1 MNAKNV
7 LDKIVTLLSKSETK
21 MTEAKLVDG
30 TVVESPSFDVGQ
42 PVEVVTEEGKVPAPD
57 GEHELV
63 LTDESGNEILIKI
76 ETEGGVI
83 TERENIDITELEEEG
98 EEEVKEEV
106 IEDMVAGLID
116 ALTPD
121 EVSTEQA
128 EQIAEKVLD
137 ALEDKIE
144 VLKKR
149 TKLSEETEEVGPLP
163 GDEDFLTKL
172 AYRIEEMEKKMA
184 KFEEALPKMKEEV
197 VDKDA
202 DITNLEEE
210 EDEDELPKLN
220 GAPIEKMSKV
230 ANVKVTRNA
239 QSSFLSKLYK

>member
-7 LDKIVTLLSKSETK
+7 LDKIITLLSKTEEK

-76 ETEGGVI
+76 ETEGGIIV
-83 TERENIDITELEEEG
+83 ERQNVEL

-184 KFEEALPKMKEEV
+184 KFEEALPKMDEEV

-202 DITNLEEE
+202 DIVDLE

-230 ANVKVTRNA
+230 ANVKAVKNS

>member
-7 LDKIVTLLSKSETK
+7 LDKIVTLLSKSEAK
-21 MTEAKLVDG
+21 MAEAKLVDG

-83 TERENIDITELEEEG
+83 TERENVDITERVEEAV
-98 EEEVKEEV
+98 EEL
-106 IEDMVAGLID
+106 A
-116 ALTPD
+116 
-121 EVSTEQA
+121 
-128 EQIAEKVLD
+128 
-137 ALEDKIE
+137 
-144 VLKKR
+144 
-149 TKLSEETEEVGPLP
+149 EETEEVGPLP

-184 KFEEALPKMKEEV
+184 KFEEALPKMDEEV

-202 DITNLEEE
+202 DIVDLED
-210 EDEDELPKLN
+210 DEDELPKLN

-230 ANVKVTRNA
+230 ANVKAVKNS

>member
-83 TERENIDITELEEEG
+83 TERENVDITERVEDAIEEL
-98 EEEVKEEV
+98 
-106 IEDMVAGLID
+106 A
-116 ALTPD
+116 
-121 EVSTEQA
+121 
-128 EQIAEKVLD
+128 
-137 ALEDKIE
+137 
-144 VLKKR
+144 
-149 TKLSEETEEVGPLP
+149 EETEEVGPLP

-184 KFEEALPKMKEEV
+184 KFEEALPKMDEEV

-202 DITNLEEE
+202 DIVDLED
-210 EDEDELPKLN
+210 DEDELPKLN

-230 ANVKVTRNA
+230 ANVKAIKNA

>member
-7 LDKIVTLLSKSETK
+7 LDKIVTLLSKSEAK
-21 MTEAKLVDG
+21 MAEAKLVDG

-83 TERENIDITELEEEG
+83 TERENVDITERVEDAIEEL
-98 EEEVKEEV
+98 
-106 IEDMVAGLID
+106 A
-116 ALTPD
+116 
-121 EVSTEQA
+121 
-128 EQIAEKVLD
+128 
-137 ALEDKIE
+137 
-144 VLKKR
+144 
-149 TKLSEETEEVGPLP
+149 EETEEVGPLP

-184 KFEEALPKMKEEV
+184 KFEEALPKMDEEV

-202 DITNLEEE
+202 DIVDLE

-230 ANVKVTRNA
+230 ANVKAVKNS
-239 QSSFLSKLYK
+239 QSSFLSRLYK

>member
-63 LTDESGNEILIKI
+63 LRDESGKEILIKI

-83 TERENIDITELEEEG
+83 TEREDVDITDRVEDIVEEMA
-98 EEEVKEEV
+98 EV
-106 IEDMVAGLID
+106 
-116 ALTPD
+116 
-121 EVSTEQA
+121 
-128 EQIAEKVLD
+128 
-137 ALEDKIE
+137 
-144 VLKKR
+144 
-149 TKLSEETEEVGPLP
+149 TEEAGPLP
-163 GDEDFLTKL
+163 GDEDPLTQL

-202 DITNLEEE
+202 DIVDLE

-230 ANVKVTRNA
+230 ANVKATKNA

>member
-7 LDKIVTLLSKSETK
+7 LDKIVTLLSKSEVK

-63 LTDESGNEILIKI
+63 LTDEAGNEILIKI

-83 TERENIDITELEEEG
+83 TERENVDITERVEDAIEELA
-98 EEEVKEEV
+98 EV
-106 IEDMVAGLID
+106 
-116 ALTPD
+116 
-121 EVSTEQA
+121 
-128 EQIAEKVLD
+128 
-137 ALEDKIE
+137 
-144 VLKKR
+144 
-149 TKLSEETEEVGPLP
+149 TEEAGPLP
-163 GDEDFLTKL
+163 GDEDPLTQL

-184 KFEEALPKMKEEV
+184 KFEEALPKMDEEV

-202 DITNLEEE
+202 DIVDLEDDEE
-210 EDEDELPKLN
+210 ELPKLN

-230 ANVKVTRNA
+230 ANVKVTKNA

>member
-83 TERENIDITELEEEG
+83 TERENVDITERVEDAIEEL
-98 EEEVKEEV
+98 
-106 IEDMVAGLID
+106 A
-116 ALTPD
+116 
-121 EVSTEQA
+121 
-128 EQIAEKVLD
+128 
-137 ALEDKIE
+137 
-144 VLKKR
+144 
-149 TKLSEETEEVGPLP
+149 EETEEVGPLP

-184 KFEEALPKMKEEV
+184 KFEEALPKMDEEV

-202 DITNLEEE
+202 DIVDLED
-210 EDEDELPKLN
+210 DEDELPKLN

-230 ANVKVTRNA
+230 ANVKVTKNA

>member
-7 LDKIVTLLSKSETK
+7 LDKIVTLLSKSEVK
-21 MTEAKLVDG
+21 MAEAKLVDG
-30 TVVESPSFDVGQ
+30 TIVESPSFDVGQ
-42 PVEVVTEEGKVPAPD
+42 PIEVVTEEGKVPAPD

-83 TERENIDITELEEEG
+83 TERENVDITERVEEAV
-98 EEEVKEEV
+98 EEL
-106 IEDMVAGLID
+106 A
-116 ALTPD
+116 
-121 EVSTEQA
+121 
-128 EQIAEKVLD
+128 
-137 ALEDKIE
+137 
-144 VLKKR
+144 
-149 TKLSEETEEVGPLP
+149 EETEEVGPLP

-184 KFEEALPKMKEEV
+184 KFEEALPKMDEEV

-202 DITNLEEE
+202 DIVDLE

-230 ANVKVTRNA
+230 ANVKAVKNS

>member
-21 MTEAKLVDG
+21 MAEAKLVDG
-30 TVVESPSFDVGQ
+30 TIVESPSFDVEQ
-42 PVEVVTEEGKVPAPD
+42 PLEVVTEEGKVPAPD

-76 ETEGGVI
+76 RTEGGIIV
-83 TERENIDITELEEEG
+83 ERQNVDLEEE
-98 EEEVKEEV
+98 KEEKM
-106 IEDMVAGLID
+106 E
-116 ALTPD
+116 
-121 EVSTEQA
+121 
-128 EQIAEKVLD
+128 
-137 ALEDKIE
+137 
-144 VLKKR
+144 
-149 TKLSEETEEVGPLP
+149 EETEEAGPLP
-163 GDEDFLTKL
+163 GDEDALTQL

-184 KFEEALPKMKEEV
+184 KFEEALPKMDEEV

-202 DITNLEEE
+202 DIVDLE

-230 ANVKVTRNA
+230 ANVKAVKNS

>member
-21 MTEAKLVDG
+21 MAEAKLVDG

-83 TERENIDITELEEEG
+83 TERENVDITERVEDAIEEL
-98 EEEVKEEV
+98 
-106 IEDMVAGLID
+106 A
-116 ALTPD
+116 
-121 EVSTEQA
+121 
-128 EQIAEKVLD
+128 
-137 ALEDKIE
+137 
-144 VLKKR
+144 
-149 TKLSEETEEVGPLP
+149 EETEEVGPLP

-184 KFEEALPKMKEEV
+184 KFEEALPKMDEEV

-202 DITNLEEE
+202 DIVDLED
-210 EDEDELPKLN
+210 DEDELPKLN

-230 ANVKVTRNA
+230 ANVKAVKNS
-239 QSSFLSKLYK
+239 QSSFLSRLYK

>member
-63 LTDESGNEILIKI
+63 LRDESGKEILIKI

-83 TERENIDITELEEEG
+83 TEREDVDITDR
-98 EEEVKEEV
+98 
-106 IEDMVAGLID
+106 IEDIVEEMA
-116 ALTPD
+116 
-121 EVSTEQA
+121 EV
-128 EQIAEKVLD
+128 
-137 ALEDKIE
+137 
-144 VLKKR
+144 
-149 TKLSEETEEVGPLP
+149 TEEVGPLP
-163 GDEDFLTKL
+163 GDEDPLTQL

-184 KFEEALPKMKEEV
+184 KFEDALPKMKEEV

-202 DITNLEEE
+202 DIVDLEDDEE
-210 EDEDELPKLN
+210 ELPKLN

-230 ANVKVTRNA
+230 ANVKVTKNA

>member
-21 MTEAKLVDG
+21 MAEAKLVDG

-83 TERENIDITELEEEG
+83 TERENVDITERVEDAIEEL
-98 EEEVKEEV
+98 
-106 IEDMVAGLID
+106 A
-116 ALTPD
+116 
-121 EVSTEQA
+121 
-128 EQIAEKVLD
+128 
-137 ALEDKIE
+137 
-144 VLKKR
+144 
-149 TKLSEETEEVGPLP
+149 EETEEVGPLP

-184 KFEEALPKMKEEV
+184 KFEDALPKMDEEV

-202 DITNLEEE
+202 DIVDLE

-230 ANVKVTRNA
+230 ANVKAVKNS

>member
-7 LDKIVTLLSKSETK
+7 LDKIITLLSKTEEK

-83 TERENIDITELEEEG
+83 TERENMDITEAVEDIVEEMA
-98 EEEVKEEV
+98 EV
-106 IEDMVAGLID
+106 
-116 ALTPD
+116 
-121 EVSTEQA
+121 
-128 EQIAEKVLD
+128 
-137 ALEDKIE
+137 
-144 VLKKR
+144 
-149 TKLSEETEEVGPLP
+149 TEEAGPLP
-163 GDEDFLTKL
+163 GDEDPLTQL

-184 KFEEALPKMKEEV
+184 KFEEALPKMDEEV

-202 DITNLEEE
+202 DIVDLE
-210 EDEDELPKLN
+210 EDEEELPKLN

-230 ANVKVTRNA
+230 ANVKAIKNA